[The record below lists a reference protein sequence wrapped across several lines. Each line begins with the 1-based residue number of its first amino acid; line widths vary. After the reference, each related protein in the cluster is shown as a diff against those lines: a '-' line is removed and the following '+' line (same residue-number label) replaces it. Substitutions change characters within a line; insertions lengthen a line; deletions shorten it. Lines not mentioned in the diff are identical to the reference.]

1 MNQPKRKY
9 KNAGTQ
15 TAQGRT
21 EYMSFWQA
29 EPQVL
34 FTVTGIALA
43 LGINRNAVVQIPV
56 KRYLIDKR
64 AYYRKG
70 DIEAWLNTEI
80 AMPDGL
86 LRQLQIKQESAEKRM
101 RKHRSRIYTPEKQS
115 AEESK
120 ASKAASKENLRRI
133 KELADSCWFNS
144 LDGTKSR

>member
-29 EPQVL
+29 APQDL
-34 FTVTGIALA
+34 FTVTGIALV

-56 KRYLIDKR
+56 KRHLIDKR

-86 LRQLQIKQESAEKRM
+86 LRQLQIKQESAVNRM
-101 RKHRSRIYTPEKQS
+101 RKHRSRIYTPDKQN

-120 ASKAASKENLRRI
+120 ASKAASKENLKRN
-133 KELADSCWFNS
+133 KELADGCWFNS

>member
-15 TAQGRT
+15 TEQGRT
-21 EYMSFWQA
+21 EYKNFWQA
-29 EPQVL
+29 APEEF
-34 FTVTGIALA
+34 FTVTGIALV

-70 DIEAWLNTEI
+70 DIEAWLNSEI
-80 AMPDGL
+80 VIPDGL

-101 RKHRSRIYTPEKQS
+101 RKHRSRVYTPDKQN

-120 ASKAASKENLRRI
+120 ASKAASKENIRRN
-133 KELADSCWFNS
+133 KEIGDEWWFYS
-144 LDGTKSR
+144 RDGTKSR